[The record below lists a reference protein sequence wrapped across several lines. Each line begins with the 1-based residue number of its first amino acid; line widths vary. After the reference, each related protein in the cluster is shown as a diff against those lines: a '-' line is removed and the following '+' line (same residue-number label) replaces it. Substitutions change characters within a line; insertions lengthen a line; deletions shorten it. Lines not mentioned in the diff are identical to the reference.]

1 MPPCAP
7 PQIAAPAQQ
16 TAGQPSHAT
25 LTCCLPA
32 PQSPSGPPPP
42 PLPRLLSCA
51 IGTTMQWQPAADGQ
65 RKMQKQPR
73 RALTVL
79 ICLMTQTRPSR
90 RREALYTTPKAPR
103 PSTSPSRNWSARKA
117 ETAEAGWRRLIPAQK
132 SPPGSAGARQG
143 RA

>member
-1 MPPCAP
+1 
-7 PQIAAPAQQ
+7 
-16 TAGQPSHAT
+16 
-25 LTCCLPA
+25 
-32 PQSPSGPPPP
+32 
-42 PLPRLLSCA
+42 
-51 IGTTMQWQPAADGQ
+51 MQWQPAADGQ

-117 ETAEAGWRRLIPAQK
+117 ETAEAGWRRLIPCTEEPAWGRPAAASQARARGPSQARVRMVAIRYLWLATLVGHLRYTAVPARSYEDQQK
-132 SPPGSAGARQG
+132 MAEQSA
-143 RA
+143 